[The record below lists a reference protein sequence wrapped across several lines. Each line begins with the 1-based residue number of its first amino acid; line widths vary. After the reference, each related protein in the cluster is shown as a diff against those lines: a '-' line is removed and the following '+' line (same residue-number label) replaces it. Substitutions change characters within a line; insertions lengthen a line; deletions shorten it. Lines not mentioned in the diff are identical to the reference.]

1 MNQILLLIIATIRYS
16 NCYSVKQIKKECG
29 FKDNTY
35 LSAIKVG
42 IDNGLFN
49 SSSRLINTSVN
60 STDII
65 KLSSKGERL
74 LSTLD
79 NIIDLTI

>member
-1 MNQILLLIIATIRYS
+1 MNNIILLIIATIRYS
-16 NCYSVKQIKKECG
+16 NCYTVKQIKKECG

-35 LSAIKVG
+35 LSAIKIG

-49 SSSRLINTSVN
+49 SSSKLINT
-60 STDII
+60 DII
-65 KLSSKGERL
+65 ILSSKGERL

-79 NIIDLTI
+79 DIIDLTI

>member
-1 MNQILLLIIATIRYS
+1 MNNIILLIISTIKYS
-16 NCYSVKQIKKECG
+16 NCYTVKQIKKECG

-35 LSAIKVG
+35 LSAISIG
-42 IDNGLFN
+42 IDQGLFN
-49 SSSRLINTSVN
+49 SSSKLISTSVN

-65 KLSSKGERL
+65 ILSFKGERL